1 MVERNPNEFLASL
14 NSELQSQASRV
25 RNLIGDAHWLSDGEH
40 KESIVRHLVE
50 RYVPD
55 GFEVTSGFAINVEN
69 PDLPSKQLDVV
80 VVDRR
85 FEPPLFRRDAFAVF
99 FVTTLVSVISIKSK
113 FTKASFVDSL
123 ENVISVASLQ
133 TSGQEKANL
142 SSLFFD
148 DEISPSDCYRI
159 VKKWFEED
167 QQVQSKMKALN
178 SHSISFATTSG
189 LLMRYRSKDCE
200 STTMHA
206 AFYDCPGLSSAYL
219 IASCMMSASML
230 SKNSSTDFSTFVTNA
245 FSGSLLGEI
254 CLDAPPNS

>member
-1 MVERNPNEFLASL
+1 MVERNPNDFLVSL

-69 PDLPSKQLDVV
+69 PEQPSKQLDVV

-85 FEPPLFRRDAFAVF
+85 FEPPLFRRDSFAVV

-113 FTKASFVDSL
+113 FTKQSFVDSL
-123 ENVISVASLQ
+123 DNVISVASLQ
-133 TSGQEKANL
+133 NSQREKASL

-148 DEISPSDCYRI
+148 DEIYPGDCYRL
-159 VKKWFEED
+159 VKKWCEED
-167 QQVQSKMKALN
+167 QQVQAQMDALA
-178 SHSISFATTSG
+178 SHPVNFATTSG
-189 LLMRYRSKDCE
+189 LLMRFRRKDCE
-200 STTMHA
+200 SATVHA

-230 SKNSSTDFSTFVTNA
+230 EKNSSTDFSTFVTNA
-245 FSGSLLGEI
+245 FSGTLLGEI
-254 CLDAPPNS
+254 WLDAPPKG